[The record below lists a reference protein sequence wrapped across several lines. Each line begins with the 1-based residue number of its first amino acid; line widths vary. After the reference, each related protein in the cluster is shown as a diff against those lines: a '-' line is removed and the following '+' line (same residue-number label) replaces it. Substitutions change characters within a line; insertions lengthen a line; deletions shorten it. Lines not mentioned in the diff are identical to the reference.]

1 MIMLQRMLVSRGA
14 IFTRGRRSWFQ
25 HCSKPTP
32 AWVLKSLH
40 CFEEMTG
47 IPPKI
52 GFCAPFSLAANLR
65 RIEVLILDIYQV
77 YDRVGRPCSPALDRR
92 TLAVELETLK
102 QKKLSIAIAG
112 SLHKVNAILGIL
124 QGQYCNVLITDED
137 TAKALLS

>member
-1 MIMLQRMLVSRGA
+1 
-14 IFTRGRRSWFQ
+14 
-25 HCSKPTP
+25 
-32 AWVLKSLH
+32 
-40 CFEEMTG
+40 MTG

-112 SLHKVNAILGIL
+112 SLHKVNAILGML